1 MSRAEFK
8 FYGLKLNVES
18 DKDIIDFLDGIHN
31 KQGCI
36 KSIIRF
42 YMKQLTHLVV
52 KDEDKID

>member
-1 MSRAEFK
+1 MSKARFR
-8 FYGLKLNVES
+8 FYGLKLNEES

-42 YMKQLTHLVV
+42 YMKQLTHLVI
-52 KDEDKID
+52 KDED